1 MIAKREMIAFLSIDG
16 MNSKSKRQPRTRT
29 KLRGGGQFS
38 QAAAALY
45 QFLGMLQTPRIMA
58 AEASSDRKSHLK
70 KNLEIRDYCRGDE
83 YERAGKG
90 LDFCVQN

>member
-58 AEASSDRKSHLK
+58 AIDRKSHLK
-70 KNLEIRDYCRGDE
+70 KNLEIRDYE
-83 YERAGKG
+83 ERRAKV
-90 LDFCVQN
+90 LTFVCKTD

>member
-1 MIAKREMIAFLSIDG
+1 MIAFLSIDG

-70 KNLEIRDYCRGDE
+70 KKNLEIRDYCRE
-83 YERAGKG
+83 MSTSERAKV
-90 LDFCVQN
+90 LTFVCKTD

>member
-1 MIAKREMIAFLSIDG
+1 MIAFLSIDG

-38 QAAAALY
+38 QAAALY

-70 KNLEIRDYCRGDE
+70 KKILKLEIIVGR
-83 YERAGKG
+83 
-90 LDFCVQN
+90 

>member
-29 KLRGGGQFS
+29 LLGGQFS

-58 AEASSDRKSHLK
+58 AIDRKSHLKK
-70 KNLEIRDYCRGDE
+70 KNLEIRDYE
-83 YERAGKG
+83 ERRAKV
-90 LDFCVQN
+90 LTFVCKTD

>member
-29 KLRGGGQFS
+29 LLGGQFS
-38 QAAAALY
+38 QAAALY

-58 AEASSDRKSHLK
+58 AIDRKSHLK
-70 KNLEIRDYCRGDE
+70 KNLEIRDYE
-83 YERAGKG
+83 ERRAKV
-90 LDFCVQN
+90 LTFVCKTD

>member
-1 MIAKREMIAFLSIDG
+1 

-70 KNLEIRDYCRGDE
+70 KNLEIRDYCRE
-83 YERAGKG
+83 MSTSERAKV
-90 LDFCVQN
+90 LTFVCKTD

>member
-1 MIAKREMIAFLSIDG
+1 MIAFLSIDG

-38 QAAAALY
+38 QAAALY

-70 KNLEIRDYCRGDE
+70 KKILKLEIIVGE
-83 YERAGKG
+83 MSTSERAKV
-90 LDFCVQN
+90 LTFVCKTD